1 VRNFPD
7 IVEEILA
14 HRWSTSPL
22 TATADGIHTY
32 DLELDRMDR
41 DSLEEANTKRKEFLT
56 ALKSINASA
65 LTPIQSLECR
75 VLKGVLETSIA
86 EFEEA
91 RYWEKDPSIPA
102 SIALYSVFLLQLRRF
117 APIQDRAS
125 AILSRME
132 KIPRLLTEAR
142 KNFVNPPQVFTLIAC
157 DVVQGGVSFISDAI
171 ASLAEDVPSLKNPLL
186 NARKNALY
194 ALGDYLSYL
203 RKDLLPKSQGDI
215 SIGKDLFNLKLREEH
230 GLPYNSREIKEI
242 GEAALREAEEKIA
255 GIANSIDKNKTWQG
269 IFSEMKATHPGPHE
283 LLEAYR
289 VEMERAREFIKAR
302 NLLDF
307 PEDESLEVIP
317 TPAFDRPTTPYAAIM
332 PPAPFEK
339 DQRSFFY
346 VTPIEDSMPPQEREE
361 RLKGHCVYGIPI
373 TALHEAYPGHH
384 LQFIFAN
391 RNPSKVFRLYGTPVL
406 VEGWA
411 FYCEEMMFEQGYYI
425 DPRVRLY
432 QLKDILWRASRVI
445 VDVGL
450 HTEGMSYNEA
460 VQFLVT
466 RAGLEEPNARNEVN
480 RYCQGPTYPMSY
492 LIGKHEI
499 MAIRN
504 EFSRMAGKGYSLRD
518 FHKKLLGY
526 GNISPCLIAK
536 HEFQR

>member
-1 VRNFPD
+1 
-7 IVEEILA
+7 
-14 HRWSTSPL
+14 
-22 TATADGIHTY
+22 
-32 DLELDRMDR
+32 
-41 DSLEEANTKRKEFLT
+41 
-56 ALKSINASA
+56 
-65 LTPIQSLECR
+65 
-75 VLKGVLETSIA
+75 
-86 EFEEA
+86 
-91 RYWEKDPSIPA
+91 
-102 SIALYSVFLLQLRRF
+102 
-117 APIQDRAS
+117 
-125 AILSRME
+125 
-132 KIPRLLTEAR
+132 
-142 KNFVNPPQVFTLIAC
+142 LIAC
-157 DVVQGGVSFISDAI
+157 DVVQGGVSFVTDAI
-171 ASLAEDVPSLKNPLL
+171 ASLAEDVPSLKNALL
-186 NARKNALY
+186 EARKDALY

-203 RKDLLPKSQGDI
+203 RKDLLPKSQGNFA
-215 SIGKDLFNLKLREEH
+215 IGKDLFNLKLRKEH
-230 GLPYNSREIKEI
+230 GLPYNSMEIKEI
-242 GEAALREAEEKIA
+242 GDAALKEAEDKITSVA
-255 GIANSIDKNKTWQG
+255 DTIDKNKTWQG
-269 IFSEMKATHPGPHE
+269 IFSEMKAAHPGPNE
-283 LLEAYR
+283 LLEAYK

-302 NLLDF
+302 GLLDF

-346 VTPIEDSMPPQEREE
+346 VTPIEDSMSPQEREE

-411 FYCEEMMFEQGYYI
+411 FYCEEMMYEQGYYT
-425 DPRVRLY
+425 DPRVLLY
-432 QLKDILWRASRVI
+432 QQKDILWRASRVI

-504 EFSRMAGKGYSLRD
+504 EYSRKAGRGFSLRE

-526 GNISPCLIAK
+526 GNISPCLIAQ
-536 HEFQR
+536 HEFQL